1 MCNVPVVS
9 QKKDTWGLWVLG
21 TLLVTIKYR
30 KKECG
35 SREISGRS
43 DTRQG
48 RTCVFHERLWS
59 SKGQWAFL
67 PMSRKSKP
75 FPGVVGAR
83 FPRIPFA
90 MWFWFRA
97 AQRGSCG
104 WKKSSY
110 YCQEAVVVIPGNEQA
125 CRRPATPH
133 PYFLCHQLF
142 YQLLTSTQALGCD
155 STGTVVIAIR
165 LLPRD
170 GRSQTPLPRSPFRFP
185 GMLMIWLP
193 TISDGPPC
201 LCVTDC
207 FSGSLIPSF

>member
-9 QKKDTWGLWVLG
+9 QKKDTWGLWILG

-30 KKECG
+30 KTECG

-43 DTRQG
+43 DTWQG
-48 RTCVFHERLWS
+48 RTCVFHESLWS

-75 FPGVVGAR
+75 LPGVVGTR

-97 AQRGSCG
+97 AQRGSCR

-110 YCQEAVVVIPGNEQA
+110 YCQEGCCGHPWQWTSMQKASNSPSIFPLPPTLLPAADLNPGS
-125 CRRPATPH
+125 RL
-133 PYFLCHQLF
+133 Y
-142 YQLLTSTQALGCD
+142 

-165 LLPRD
+165 LLPRG
-170 GRSQTPLPRSPFRFP
+170 GRSQTPLPRSPFRVP

-193 TISDGPPC
+193 TISDGPTY
-201 LCVTDC
+201 LCFTDC
-207 FSGSLIPSF
+207 FSGPLIPSF